1 MKKLLIADEDKS
13 MIEGD
18 VNRVY
23 LDIDEPPFEFQIATT
38 VDEAIRELRRFPYE
52 LVLSSEFLPDAVPG
66 MLWADVL
73 YKGDVLRLLEFCTD
87 NMPHTKVCVVSVY
100 TMTDET
106 EELYR
111 SYPSVLDVF
120 GQPHSNRVY
129 KAQDKRLR
137 KILDTFA
144 GTKAVV

>member
-1 MKKLLIADEDKS
+1 MKKLLIVDEDRR

-23 LDIDEPPFEFQIATT
+23 LDVDEPPFEFQIITT
-38 VDEAIRELRRFPYE
+38 VDEAIQELRRFPHE

-66 MLWADVL
+66 MQWDDVL
-73 YKGDVLRLLEFCTD
+73 YRGDVLRLLEFSTD
-87 NMPHTKVCVVSVY
+87 NAPRTKVCIVSSLTV
-100 TMTDET
+100 DEKL

-111 SYPSVLDVF
+111 SYPCVLDVF
-120 GQPHSNRVY
+120 GRPHSNRVY

-144 GTKAVV
+144 GARTVV